1 MRVKLI
7 IGANSSEGIQFSYAN
22 RLVLT
27 ASDGYEVILNIPLG
41 EVAEKDFNDFIVK
54 LKQTFSLI
62 YHSHNGG

>member
-7 IGANSSEGIQFSYAN
+7 LGANSSEGVQFSYAN

-41 EVAEKDFNDFIVK
+41 EVAC
-54 LKQTFSLI
+54 
-62 YHSHNGG
+62 